1 MPVIH
6 VAMLEGRSRDQKA
19 RLAHSITQ
27 AFVEIAKAPAEQ
39 VTVIFTDHAK
49 ENWAVGGKLL
59 NEDVA
64 YGSK

>member
-6 VAMLEGRSRDQKA
+6 VAMLQGRSKDQKA
-19 RLAHSITQ
+19 KLAKAMTQ

-39 VTVIFTDHAK
+39 VTVVITEYAK

-59 NEDVA
+59 SD
-64 YGSK
+64 

>member
-19 RLAHSITQ
+19 RLAKSITR

-39 VTVIFTDHAK
+39 VTVIFTEHAK
-49 ENWAVGGKLL
+49 ESWAIGGKLL
-59 NEDVA
+59 SDT
-64 YGSK
+64 